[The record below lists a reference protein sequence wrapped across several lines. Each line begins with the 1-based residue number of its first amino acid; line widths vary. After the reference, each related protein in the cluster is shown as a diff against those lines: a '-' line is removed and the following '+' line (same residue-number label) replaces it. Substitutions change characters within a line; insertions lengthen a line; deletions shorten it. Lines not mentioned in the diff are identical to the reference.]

1 MESLS
6 KTIGPKLRELRKAS
20 GLTAAQ
26 AGAQVGKSSQTI
38 YAYEAGRI
46 QPDAAMFLTL
56 LNLYQAKS
64 ISLFFPDQD
73 RSQVVADGFNALT
86 VDNRKKVVSYIDDLS
101 AAEKYQASRGGKL
114 ITEKNN

>member
-1 MESLS
+1 MKYLS
-6 KTIGPKLRELRKAS
+6 ETIGPKLRELRKAS

-56 LNLYQAKS
+56 LNIYEAKS
-64 ISLFFPDQD
+64 ISVFFTDAD
-73 RSQVVADGFNALT
+73 KSQIAMDDFNALT
-86 VDNRKKVVSYIDDLS
+86 DDNRKKVLSYIDDLS
-101 AAEKYQASRGGKL
+101 AAEKYQALSHNKSV
-114 ITEKNN
+114 